1 MPALYDRDLLRLAA
15 SIPHLGRLADP
26 HGSAERRSPVCG
38 SRVAADVR
46 LDAAGRLADL
56 GLEVKA
62 CALGQASASLL
73 GRHALGRSAGE
84 LTAAR
89 DALAAFLRSERADAG
104 SWPGLTIFQRARPF
118 PARHAA
124 ILLAFEAT
132 AEAMTDAQST
142 RSYDATHSVRVERSR
157 DIHSSEVENKSL
169 GLARQDPSTDDRRS
183 AVHPEPAEGLGTNG
197 LGVGR

>member
-46 LDAAGRLADL
+46 LDSAGRLAML
-56 GLEVKA
+56 GLDVKA

-73 GRHALGRSAGE
+73 GRHAVGRAAAE
-84 LTAAR
+84 LAAAR
-89 DALAAFLRSERADAG
+89 EALAAFLRSERADPG
-104 SWPGLTIFQRARPF
+104 DWPDLAIFERAQPF

-124 ILLAFEAT
+124 ILLAFEAAT
-132 AEAMTDAQST
+132 EAMEQAQSART
-142 RSYDATHSVRVERSR
+142 SASLEPDRERA
-157 DIHSSEVENKSL
+157 
-169 GLARQDPSTDDRRS
+169 GLDW
-183 AVHPEPAEGLGTNG
+183 
-197 LGVGR
+197 